1 MLTSS
6 DRPPSGVRTKLEIF
20 QKSSRFLGLLL
31 AALAGLIIFLLPGP
45 AGLSKPAQAILAIT
59 GFTVLMWMLGIMN
72 NGVTAIL
79 MMGLMILTGAQPK
92 VVLSGFS
99 SPGLWILLCVLFY
112 GFAMQSTGL
121 AQRISYY
128 ILSLFP
134 ATYTGILAAFSVMG
148 FILAL
153 GIPSMTVR
161 TAIMVPIAWALV
173 QSLGLAP
180 RSKGSALIML
190 TTIEMAMIPGCAFL
204 YGSLI
209 GPIVENVFKTKNLP
223 LSWLAYAQ
231 VVTAP
236 TVVLCAILIAVN
248 QIVLRPDVPLAQD
261 RGFARRHLE
270 SLGPIKRAEGI
281 TIAVVLASILYWA
294 TDRFHHMP
302 SFLVGMFGLAVFAF
316 AGIVRDRDIGGGVS
330 WTLLLFMGGIFGLAN
345 VLQEYKIPDWLAG
358 YFVPVA
364 RQLTSHP
371 AVLVVV
377 LALSTYVMR
386 FLDPSSLIALPLL
399 FLPIADTVIAAGIPP
414 LVIVA
419 PLVIASVPFWLSY
432 QNVWV
437 VMGEGLTQGEGFTGS
452 QRTLAANAYAVV
464 TLIALLV
471 GTVYWKWIGV
481 L

>member
-1 MLTSS
+1 MRTMID
-6 DRPPSGVRTKLEIF
+6 DRSKI
-20 QKSSRFLGLLL
+20 LGLLL
-31 AALAGLIIFLLPGP
+31 AALGGIIIILLPLP
-45 AGLSKPAQAILAIT
+45 AGLSKAAQTILAIT
-59 GFTVLMWMLGIMN
+59 GFTVLMWMLQVMN
-72 NGVTAIL
+72 NGVTSIL
-79 MMGLMILTGAQPK
+79 MMGLMIVTGAQPK
-92 VVLSGFS
+92 IVLSGFS

-134 ATYTGILAAFSVMG
+134 GTYTGVLSAFTVMG

-173 QSLGLAP
+173 QSLQLP
-180 RSKGSALIML
+180 PKSQGSALIML

-209 GPIVENVFKTKNLP
+209 GPIVENVFKAKNLP

-231 VVTAP
+231 VITAP
-236 TVVLCAILIAVN
+236 TVVLCVILIAVN
-248 QIVLRPDVPLAQD
+248 QLVLRPAEPLNQD

-270 SLGPIKRAEGI
+270 ALGPMKSAEGL
-281 TIAVVLASILYWA
+281 TLLVVLASVVYWA
-294 TDRFHHMP
+294 SDRIHHLP
-302 SFLVGMFGLAVFAF
+302 SFLAGMFGLAIFAF

-364 RQLTSHP
+364 QQLTPHP
-371 AVLVVV
+371 ALLVVV
-377 LALSTYVMR
+377 LAVSTYIMR
-386 FLDPSSLIALPLL
+386 FSTP
-399 FLPIADTVIAAGIPP
+399 AA
-414 LVIVA
+414 
-419 PLVIASVPFWLSY
+419 
-432 QNVWV
+432 
-437 VMGEGLTQGEGFTGS
+437 
-452 QRTLAANAYAVV
+452 
-464 TLIALLV
+464 
-471 GTVYWKWIGV
+471 
-481 L
+481 